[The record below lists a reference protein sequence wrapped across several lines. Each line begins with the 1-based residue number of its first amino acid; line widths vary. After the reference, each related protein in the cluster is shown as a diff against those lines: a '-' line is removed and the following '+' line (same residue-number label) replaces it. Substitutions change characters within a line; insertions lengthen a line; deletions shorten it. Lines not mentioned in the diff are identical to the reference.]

1 MSTDSSTASS
11 TASGTARSAASLDGS
26 AHGGSLAP
34 DSAALAARG
43 AARIDWI
50 RSRMPLLAEAREA
63 LAASRPFDGHLIG
76 MSLHLE
82 PKTAVLLETLQAGGA
97 EIVATGNHG
106 STQDD
111 VVAYLRTLGMT
122 VHGRRADTLDDH
134 HANVAAVDAARP
146 SILLDNG
153 ADLAALAA
161 SRVDPAAVDAGDP
174 TGGTGIIGGTE
185 ETTSGGLR
193 LRAELAQSIPF
204 PVLVINDSR
213 LKAIGENKHSVGQSV
228 VESLM
233 RITNLRL
240 AGRRFLV
247 AGYGWCGRGIAQ
259 YLRAMGGKVA
269 VAEID
274 ELVAFEAAWDGY
286 RVGPIEELAE
296 WAEVVITAT
305 GHPDVVTP
313 AVLDRLADGT
323 VLANAGHVPWE
334 IDVAALYAQS
344 TARTVLD
351 EAIERIDLPDG
362 RHVILLAGG
371 RMVNLAGREPK
382 GNSLEAMDL
391 GFLLQALSLERVATS
406 AASLAPGAQPVPDD
420 IDRDIARRMLAVMG
434 ADR

>member
-1 MSTDSSTASS
+1 MTD
-11 TASGTARSAASLDGS
+11 
-26 AHGGSLAP
+26 
-34 DSAALAARG
+34 LAARG
-43 AARIDWI
+43 AARIAWI
-50 RSRMPLLAEAREA
+50 RSRMPLLAAVREQF
-63 LAASRPFDGHLIG
+63 AADRPFDGHRIG

-111 VVAYLRTLGMT
+111 VVAFLRELGMT

-134 HANVAAVDAARP
+134 RANVAAVDAARP

-161 SRVDPAAVDAGDP
+161 ARIDRAAVAAGDP

-193 LRAELAQSIPF
+193 LRTELDGALPF
-204 PVLVINDSR
+204 PIIVINDSI

-228 VESLM
+228 VESIM
-233 RITNLRL
+233 RITNLRI
-240 AGRRFLV
+240 AGRRFVV

-269 VAEID
+269 VADTD
-274 ELVAFEAAWDGY
+274 ELTAFEAAWDGY
-286 RVGPIEELAE
+286 RVGDLVDLAG

-305 GHPDVVTP
+305 GHPGIVTAP
-313 AVLDRLADGT
+313 VIDALADGA
-323 VLANAGHVPWE
+323 VLANAGHFPWE
-334 IDVAALYAQS
+334 IDVPGLRARA
-344 TARTVLD
+344 TARETLD

-362 RHVILLAGG
+362 RHVILLAEG
-371 RMVNLAGREPK
+371 RMMNLAGREPK

-391 GFLLQALSLERVATS
+391 GFLLQALSLERVARS
-406 AASLAPGAQPVPDD
+406 AASLAAGAQPVPDD
-420 IDRDIARRMLAVMG
+420 IEREIARRMLAAMG